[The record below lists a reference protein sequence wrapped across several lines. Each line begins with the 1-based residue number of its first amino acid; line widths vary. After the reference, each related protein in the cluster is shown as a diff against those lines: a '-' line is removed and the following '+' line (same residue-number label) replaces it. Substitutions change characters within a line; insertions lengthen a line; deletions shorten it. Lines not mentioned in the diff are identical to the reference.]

1 MALIRDLGGCQ
12 SAFDAYLL
20 HLSLGTLPLR
30 MERHSNNAVEVA
42 EYLEKH
48 PSVEWVRY
56 PGLASHPQNDMAKVY
71 LKNGCGGMMAFSI
84 RGGVRAGKR
93 FIESLDLI
101 GHMANLGDSRTIV
114 IHPASTTHSQ
124 LTPEQRAAAGIGE
137 GLIRLSVGLEDF
149 KDIREDLASALSAAS
164 AQNG

>member
-1 MALIRDLGGCQ
+1 LEI
-12 SAFDAYLL
+12 
-20 HLSLGTLPLR
+20 
-30 MERHSNNAVEVA
+30 A
-42 EYLEKH
+42 EFLEKH

-71 LKNGCGGMMAFSI
+71 LKNGCGGMIAFSV
-84 RGGVRAGKR
+84 RGGVKAGRK

-124 LTPEQRAAAGIGE
+124 LTPEQRKTAGIGE
-137 GLIRLSVGLEDF
+137 GLIRLSVGLEDSV
-149 KDIREDLASALSAAS
+149 DIIEDLAAALAS
-164 AQNG
+164 SGL

>member
-1 MALIRDLGGCQ
+1 MALVRDLGGCQ

-30 MERHSNNAVEVA
+30 MERHSNNA
-42 EYLEKH
+42 LEAARFLEEH

-56 PGLASHPQNDMAKVY
+56 PGLASHPQNDMARVY
-71 LKNGCGGMMAFSI
+71 LKKGCGGMIAFSI
-84 RGGVRAGKR
+84 KGGVTAGKK
-93 FIESLDLI
+93 FIENLDLI

-124 LTPEQRAAAGIGE
+124 LRPEQRASAGIGE
-137 GLIRLSVGLEDF
+137 GLIRLSVGLEDIE
-149 KDIREDLASALSAAS
+149 DIKGDLSAALSAAS
-164 AQNG
+164 TQKA

>member
-1 MALIRDLGGCQ
+1 
-12 SAFDAYLL
+12 
-20 HLSLGTLPLR
+20 
-30 MERHSNNAVEVA
+30 
-42 EYLEKH
+42 
-48 PSVEWVRY
+48 
-56 PGLASHPQNDMAKVY
+56 
-71 LKNGCGGMMAFSI
+71 MAFSI